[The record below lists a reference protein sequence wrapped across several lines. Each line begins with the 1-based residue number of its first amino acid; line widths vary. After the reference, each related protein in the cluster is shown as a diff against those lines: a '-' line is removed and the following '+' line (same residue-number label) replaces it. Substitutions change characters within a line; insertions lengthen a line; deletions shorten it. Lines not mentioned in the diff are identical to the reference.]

1 MSFCPRQHQLLAAG
15 AVGGEG
21 ERGRERLGLQTEG
34 SCRSAP
40 PALSWAEKLP
50 PGLEELLFIEHLLQ
64 EMEKNLEELKT
75 QMQDLGVYFTID
87 ENNQNEVIDRVFSE
101 LTQTVSKV
109 KAEAEAKSKEI
120 IDKANEKS
128 RTIVRQA
135 MENSVELRTQ
145 NSLVM
150 KNLKSISD
158 MIDVIL
164 DKASQ

>member
-1 MSFCPRQHQLLAAG
+1 MANVNFSIIENGYAPSEVDKYIDMLQQEYTN
-15 AVGGEG
+15 AVAWG
-21 ERGRERLGLQTEG
+21 
-34 SCRSAP
+34 
-40 PALSWAEKLP
+40 
-50 PGLEELLFIEHLLQ
+50 Q
-64 EMEKNLEELKT
+64 EMEKNLEELKK

-101 LTQTVSKV
+101 LTQTVNKV

>member
-1 MSFCPRQHQLLAAG
+1 MANVNFSIIENGYAPSEVDKYIDMLQQEYTN
-15 AVGGEG
+15 AVAWG
-21 ERGRERLGLQTEG
+21 
-34 SCRSAP
+34 
-40 PALSWAEKLP
+40 
-50 PGLEELLFIEHLLQ
+50 Q

-164 DKASQ
+164 DKTSQ

>member
-1 MSFCPRQHQLLAAG
+1 MANVNFSIIENGYAPSEVDKYIDMLQQEYTN
-15 AVGGEG
+15 AVAWG
-21 ERGRERLGLQTEG
+21 
-34 SCRSAP
+34 
-40 PALSWAEKLP
+40 
-50 PGLEELLFIEHLLQ
+50 Q
-64 EMEKNLEELKT
+64 EMEKNLEELKA

>member
-1 MSFCPRQHQLLAAG
+1 MANVNFSIIENGYAPSEVDKYIDMLQQEYTN
-15 AVGGEG
+15 AVAWG
-21 ERGRERLGLQTEG
+21 
-34 SCRSAP
+34 
-40 PALSWAEKLP
+40 
-50 PGLEELLFIEHLLQ
+50 Q
-64 EMEKNLEELKT
+64 EMEKNLEELKK

-87 ENNQNEVIDRVFSE
+87 ENKQNEVIDRVFSE
-101 LTQTVSKV
+101 LTQTVNKV

>member
-1 MSFCPRQHQLLAAG
+1 MANVNFSIIENGYAPSEVDKYIDMLQQEYTN
-15 AVGGEG
+15 AVAWG
-21 ERGRERLGLQTEG
+21 
-34 SCRSAP
+34 
-40 PALSWAEKLP
+40 
-50 PGLEELLFIEHLLQ
+50 Q
-64 EMEKNLEELKT
+64 EMEKNLEELKK

-101 LTQTVSKV
+101 LTQTVNKV

-135 MENSVELRTQ
+135 MEYSVELRTQ

>member
-1 MSFCPRQHQLLAAG
+1 MASVNFSIIENGYAPSEVDKYIDMLQQEYTN
-15 AVGGEG
+15 AVAWG
-21 ERGRERLGLQTEG
+21 
-34 SCRSAP
+34 
-40 PALSWAEKLP
+40 
-50 PGLEELLFIEHLLQ
+50 Q
-64 EMEKNLEELKT
+64 EMEKNLEELKA
-75 QMQDLGVYFTID
+75 QMEELGVYFTID
-87 ENNQNEVIDRVFSE
+87 ENNQNEVIDKVFSE
-101 LTQTVSKV
+101 LTQTVSRV

>member
-1 MSFCPRQHQLLAAG
+1 MANVNFSIIENGYAPSEVDKYIDMLQQEYTN
-15 AVGGEG
+15 AVAWG
-21 ERGRERLGLQTEG
+21 
-34 SCRSAP
+34 
-40 PALSWAEKLP
+40 
-50 PGLEELLFIEHLLQ
+50 Q

-75 QMQDLGVYFTID
+75 QMQELGVYFTID

>member
-1 MSFCPRQHQLLAAG
+1 MANVNFSTVENGYSPVEVDKYIDMLQQEYTN
-15 AVGGEG
+15 AV
-21 ERGRERLGLQTEG
+21 
-34 SCRSAP
+34 
-40 PALSWAEKLP
+40 SW
-50 PGLEELLFIEHLLQ
+50 GQ
-64 EMEKNLEELKT
+64 EMEKNLEELKA
-75 QMQDLGVYFTID
+75 QMKDLGVYFTID

-101 LTQTVSKV
+101 LTATVNKV
-109 KAEAEAKSKEI
+109 KSDAEAKSKEI

>member
-1 MSFCPRQHQLLAAG
+1 MANVNFSIVENGYAPSEVDKYIDMLQQEYTN
-15 AVGGEG
+15 AVAWG
-21 ERGRERLGLQTEG
+21 
-34 SCRSAP
+34 
-40 PALSWAEKLP
+40 
-50 PGLEELLFIEHLLQ
+50 Q
-64 EMEKNLEELKT
+64 EMEKNLEELKA

>member
-1 MSFCPRQHQLLAAG
+1 MANVNFSIIETGYAPSEVDKYIDMLQQEYTN
-15 AVGGEG
+15 AVAWG
-21 ERGRERLGLQTEG
+21 
-34 SCRSAP
+34 
-40 PALSWAEKLP
+40 
-50 PGLEELLFIEHLLQ
+50 Q
-64 EMEKNLEELKT
+64 EMEKNLEELKK
-75 QMQDLGVYFTID
+75 QMQDLGVYFNID
-87 ENNQNEVIDRVFSE
+87 ENNQIEVIDRVFSE
-101 LTQTVSKV
+101 LTQTVNKV

>member
-1 MSFCPRQHQLLAAG
+1 MANVNFSIIENGYAPSEVDKYIDMLQQEYTN
-15 AVGGEG
+15 AVAWG
-21 ERGRERLGLQTEG
+21 
-34 SCRSAP
+34 
-40 PALSWAEKLP
+40 
-50 PGLEELLFIEHLLQ
+50 Q
-64 EMEKNLEELKT
+64 EMEKNLEELKK

-101 LTQTVSKV
+101 LTQTVNKV
-109 KAEAEAKSKEI
+109 MAEAEAKSKEI

>member
-1 MSFCPRQHQLLAAG
+1 MANVNFAIVENGYAPSEVDKYIDMLQQEYTN
-15 AVGGEG
+15 AVAWG
-21 ERGRERLGLQTEG
+21 
-34 SCRSAP
+34 
-40 PALSWAEKLP
+40 
-50 PGLEELLFIEHLLQ
+50 Q
-64 EMEKNLEELKT
+64 EMEKNLEELKA
-75 QMQDLGVYFTID
+75 QMQELGVYFTID
-87 ENNQNEVIDRVFSE
+87 ENNQNEVIDKVFSE
-101 LTQTVSKV
+101 LTQTVSRV